1 MKNTFQF
8 IALLIVLIILPSK
21 SFAWGK
27 QGHSIVAEVAFN
39 YLDANTKSNLLK
51 YLDGM
56 SIEDAANWMDDMR
69 DDHSFDYM
77 KPYHYVNF
85 EKGSIVK
92 VNPGNNLLS
101 VLTNTIND
109 LKNYKSF
116 NKEEVKMKLCI
127 LFHLIGDLHQPLHV
141 GYGDD
146 KGGNTM
152 QINYNGYGTNLHSFF
167 DSGIIKAKNI
177 TLQDCLKSNKFS
189 STEIKNIQYINVSE
203 WATQSRSN
211 LDEIYNFSVH
221 IVQDE
226 YVNANAV
233 IIENQLLKA
242 GLRLASV
249 LNEVFKKI

>member
-1 MKNTFQF
+1 MKNTYLF
-8 IALLIVLIILPSK
+8 IALLLVLIILPLK

-56 SIEDAANWMDDMR
+56 SIEDASNWMDDMR

-116 NKEEVKMKLCI
+116 TKEEVKTKLCI

-177 TLQDCLKSNKFS
+177 TLQDCLKSNKFT

-211 LDEIYNFSVH
+211 LNGIYNFSGHKVS
-221 IVQDE
+221 DD
-226 YVNANAV
+226 YVNANV
-233 IIENQLLKA
+233 IVIENQLLKA

-249 LNEVFKKI
+249 LNEVFKK

>member
-8 IALLIVLIILPSK
+8 IALLIISIILPLK

-39 YLDANTKSNLLK
+39 YLDANAKSNLLK

-56 SIEDAANWMDDMR
+56 SIEDASNWMDDMR
-69 DDHSFDYM
+69 DDHSYDYM

-101 VLTNTIND
+101 VLTTTIND

-116 NKEEVKMKLCI
+116 TKEEVKTKLCI

-167 DSGIIKAKNI
+167 DSGIIKAKDI
-177 TLQDCLKSNKFS
+177 TLQDCLKSNKFT

-211 LDEIYNFSVH
+211 LDGIYNFSGHKVS
-221 IVQDE
+221 DD
-226 YVNANAV
+226 YVNANV
-233 IIENQLLKA
+233 IVIENQLLKA

-249 LNEVFKKI
+249 LNEVFKK

>member
-1 MKNTFQF
+1 MKNIFQF
-8 IALLIVLIILPSK
+8 IALLIISIILPLK

-56 SIEDAANWMDDMR
+56 SIEDASNWMDDMR
-69 DDHSFDYM
+69 DDHSYDYM

-116 NKEEVKMKLCI
+116 TKEEVKTKLCI

-177 TLQDCLKSNKFS
+177 TLQDCLKSNKFT

-203 WATQSRSN
+203 WATLSRSN
-211 LDEIYNFSVH
+211 LNEIYNFSGHKVS
-221 IVQDE
+221 DE
-226 YVNANAV
+226 YVNKNA
-233 IIENQLLKA
+233 IIIKNQLLKA

-249 LNEVFKKI
+249 LNKTFKK

>member
-1 MKNTFQF
+1 MKNTYQL
-8 IALLIVLIILPSK
+8 IALLIVLIILPAK

-56 SIEDAANWMDDMR
+56 SIEDASNWMDDMR
-69 DDHSFDYM
+69 DDHSYDYM

-85 EKGSIVK
+85 EKGSILK
-92 VNPGNNLLS
+92 VNPGNNILS
-101 VLTNTIND
+101 VLTTTIND

-116 NKEEVKMKLCI
+116 TKEEVKTKLCI

-177 TLQDCLKSNKFS
+177 TLKDCLKSNKFT
-189 STEIKNIQYINVSE
+189 STEIKKIQYINVSE

-211 LDEIYNFSVH
+211 LDGIYNFSGHKVS
-221 IVQDE
+221 DD
-226 YVNANAV
+226 YVNANV
-233 IIENQLLKA
+233 IVIENQLLKA

-249 LNEVFKKI
+249 LNDVFKN

>member
-1 MKNTFQF
+1 MKPPH
-8 IALLIVLIILPSK
+8 ILIVLIIVTTFIPFN

-27 QGHSIVAEVAFN
+27 QGHSIVAEIAFN
-39 YLDANTKSNLLK
+39 YLDANAKSNLLK

-56 SIEDAANWMDDMR
+56 SIEDASNWMDDIR
-69 DDHSFDYM
+69 DDHSYDYM

-85 EKGSIVK
+85 EKGTIVK

-101 VLTNTIND
+101 VLTSTIND

-116 NKEEVKMKLCI
+116 TKAEVKTKLCI

-152 QINYNGYGTNLHSFF
+152 QLNYNGYGTNLHSFF

-177 TLQDCLKSNKFS
+177 TLQDCLKSNIFS

-211 LDEIYNFSVH
+211 LNEIYNFSGHKVS
-221 IVQDE
+221 DE
-226 YVNANAV
+226 YVNANA
-233 IIENQLLKA
+233 IIIKNQLLKA
-242 GLRLASV
+242 GIRLASV
-249 LNEVFKKI
+249 LNDVFK

>member
-1 MKNTFQF
+1 MKNTYQL
-8 IALLIVLIILPSK
+8 IALLILITILPLK
-21 SFAWGK
+21 SLAWGK
-27 QGHSIVAEVAFN
+27 KGHSIVAEVAFN
-39 YLDANTKSNLLK
+39 YLDANPKSNLLK

-56 SIEDAANWMDDMR
+56 SIEDASNWMDDMR
-69 DDHSFDYM
+69 DDHSYDYM

-101 VLTNTIND
+101 ALTTTIND

-116 NKEEVKMKLCI
+116 TKEEVKTKLCI

-167 DSGIIKAKNI
+167 DSGIIKAKDI
-177 TLQDCLKSNKFS
+177 TLQDCLKSNKFT

-211 LDEIYNFSVH
+211 LDGIYNFNGHKVS
-221 IVQDE
+221 DD
-226 YVNANAV
+226 YVNANV
-233 IIENQLLKA
+233 VVIENQLLKA

-249 LNEVFKKI
+249 LNEVFIK

>member
-1 MKNTFQF
+1 MKNTYLF
-8 IALLIVLIILPSK
+8 IALLIISIILPLK

-51 YLDGM
+51 YLEGM
-56 SIEDAANWMDDMR
+56 SIEDASNWMDDMR
-69 DDHSFDYM
+69 DDHSYDYM

-101 VLTNTIND
+101 VLTTTIND

-116 NKEEVKMKLCI
+116 TKEEIKTKLCI

-177 TLQDCLKSNKFS
+177 TLQDCLKSNKFT

-211 LDEIYNFSVH
+211 LDGIYNFSGHKVS
-221 IVQDE
+221 DD
-226 YVNANAV
+226 YVNANV
-233 IIENQLLKA
+233 TVIENQLLKA

-249 LNEVFKKI
+249 LNEIFKK

>member
-1 MKNTFQF
+1 MKNTYQL
-8 IALLIVLIILPSK
+8 ITLLIVLLILPVK
-21 SFAWGK
+21 TFAWGK
-27 QGHSIVAEVAFN
+27 KGHSIVAEVAFN
-39 YLDANTKSNLLK
+39 YLDTNTKSNLLK

-56 SIEDAANWMDDMR
+56 SIEDASNWMDDMR
-69 DDHSFDYM
+69 DDHSYDYM

-85 EKGSIVK
+85 EKGAIVK
-92 VNPGNNLLS
+92 VSSGNNLLS

-116 NKEEVKMKLCI
+116 NKEEVKMKICI
-127 LFHLIGDLHQPLHV
+127 LFHLVGDLHQPLHV
-141 GYGDD
+141 GYGED

-167 DSGIIKAKNI
+167 DSGIIKSKNI

-189 STEIKNIQYINVSE
+189 TAEIKNIQNINVQE

-211 LDEIYNFSVH
+211 LDEIYNFSGH
-221 IVQDE
+221 IVSDE
-226 YVNANAV
+226 YVNKNTTV
-233 IIENQLLKA
+233 IESQLLKA

-249 LNEVFKKI
+249 LNEVFKK

>member
-8 IALLIVLIILPSK
+8 IALLLVITILPVK

-27 QGHSIVAEVAFN
+27 KGHSIVAEVAFN

-56 SIEDAANWMDDMR
+56 SIEDAANWMDNMR
-69 DDHSFDYM
+69 DDHSYDYM

-92 VNPGNNLLS
+92 VSPGNNLLS
-101 VLTNTIND
+101 ILTNTIND
-109 LKNYKSF
+109 LKNYKSLA
-116 NKEEVKMKLCI
+116 KEEVKTKLCI

-167 DSGIIKAKNI
+167 DSGIIKAKDI

-211 LDEIYNFSVH
+211 LDEIYNFSGH
-221 IVQDE
+221 IVSEE
-226 YVNANAV
+226 YVNKNAT
-233 IIENQLLKA
+233 IIENQLLKS
-242 GLRLASV
+242 GIRLASV
-249 LNEVFKKI
+249 LNDIFK